1 MKTFIKAL
9 LNSIKEDIKTAAL
22 LLGTSLAVI
31 LPLMVIIWAFIEP
44 SQTSV
49 LMSWCSIWFWY
60 TVFSAANEE
69 QDQE

>member
-31 LPLMVIIWAFIEP
+31 LPLIVIIWAFIEP
-44 SQTSV
+44 SKTSV

-60 TVFSAANEE
+60 TVFSAAKEE